1 MIKQLEITF
10 SILLTFTIFI
20 NPAFAIEPL
29 DRIDITNPRLVNTSG
44 NTISNQIN
52 VNQQV
57 QISVDIK
64 NNQEKVQ
71 EFAYIVQIKN
81 QNDITMSI
89 NWVIGSL
96 NPSQTFSPA
105 LSWTPKASGE
115 YTAEIFVWDVEN
127 IVSKDGK
134 IAKIIKN
141 DALAQYV
148 TLKIIS

>member
-1 MIKQLEITF
+1 MIKQLGVTF

-20 NPAFAIEPL
+20 SPAFAIEPL
-29 DRIDITNPRLVNTSG
+29 DRVDITNPRLVNSFG
-44 NTISNQIN
+44 SQISNQIN

-64 NNQEKVQ
+64 NNQEKTQ

-81 QNDITMSI
+81 QNNITMSI

-96 NPSQTFSPA
+96 NPGQTFSPA

-115 YTAEIFVWDVEN
+115 YTAEIFVWDIEN
-127 IVSKDGK
+127 IVNNDGK

-141 DALAQYV
+141 DALSEYA
-148 TLKIIS
+148 TLKIVS